1 MKKFNK
7 FTLIE
12 LLVVIAIIAIL
23 AGMLLPALNKARE
36 KARATSCL
44 SNLKSVGQYIVMYG
58 DDFNGYIIPNTLQD
72 TTGEYRAYPDHLA
85 LAGYVQDDNEGGHKD
100 YIAKNKIFD
109 CPSMKSAST
118 YNTRGTYV
126 GVCYGS
132 FVRNPNNGAKT
143 PLTLLENIASY
154 KSQWPKATSSIILL
168 HDSCKQPGSNG
179 VYQSTEG
186 GGAAAYNGIH
196 LRHSDRANVAMA
208 DGHAEA
214 LSYDDFEPGVGA
226 ATANSWKF
234 GGHYV
239 GSSANKTYIY
249 KAAEAGF

>member
-1 MKKFNK
+1 MKQFNK

-36 KARATSCL
+36 KARAVNCL
-44 SNLKSVGQYIVMYG
+44 SNLKSVGQYIVLYA
-58 DDFNGYIIPNTLQD
+58 DDFGGYIIPNTLQD
-72 TTGEYRAYPDHLA
+72 GTGEYSGYPEHLA
-85 LAGYVQDDNEGGHKD
+85 RAGYVADDNEGGHKD

-118 YNTRGTYV
+118 YNTRGTYI

-132 FVRNPNNGAKT
+132 FGRLPSAT
-143 PLTLLENIASY
+143 APLRLLENIHEY
-154 KSQWPKATSSIILL
+154 KLQWPKASANMIILL
-168 HDSCKQPGSNG
+168 DSCRQPGANNAM
-179 VYQSTEG
+179 YQNTEG
-186 GGAAAYNGIH
+186 AGGAAYQGIH

-214 LSYDDFEPGVGA
+214 LSYDDFEPGVA
-226 ATANSWKF
+226 PTTANSWKF
-234 GGHYV
+234 GGHYA
-239 GSSANKTYIY
+239 GSSANKTYVY